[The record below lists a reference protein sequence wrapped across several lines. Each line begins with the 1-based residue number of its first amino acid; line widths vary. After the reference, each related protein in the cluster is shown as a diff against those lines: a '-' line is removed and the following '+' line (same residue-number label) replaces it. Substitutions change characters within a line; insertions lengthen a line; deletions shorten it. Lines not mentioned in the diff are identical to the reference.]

1 MKKILSVV
9 LTTVIFISMLAVGVF
24 AVEPTYSFQKAKNL
38 VSEIS
43 GIDAAKFSV
52 ELSYRYDVPSQAWN
66 IHYWDEEI
74 AVNAMVDAY
83 TGELVSYRY
92 YKNYY
97 PGSEDSNVPNYTR
110 DELKDKAL
118 NFIKRYAPDK
128 YDQIDKDPD
137 FQYDFYNYKNGQ
149 TNYTYH
155 FKRNIEQLSGI
166 NDGIDI
172 NQGIDISIDAS
183 TGKLSNYYIN
193 WTDISKVDIDGLLS
207 EDEALEKMDQIMGTF
222 LVRKQIWR
230 ENFPP
235 ENKLLYASANR
246 AGLYPLPMGIN
257 ARTGEPVNYTG
268 QTFEMGER
276 EEYKVTNVNKMVPLG
291 KMNEKKAKTF
301 VEEYLKS
308 MGNDPEEF
316 TLNININENY
326 NDQNIK
332 VYNIFAD
339 HGDKDSNIN
348 FNSVIELET
357 GKIISLNYGEWL
369 NQPTFPDADNG
380 IGIEKAVETAKDYL
394 SKVMLPF
401 ENMLIV
407 SGKDYNYT
415 VNFIMYQ
422 EGVLYPV
429 NTVNVNIDNEGKVI
443 RFNINYSDIEEI
455 DTTGIIT
462 IEEAKAKLSQYQK
475 LQLSFVLP
483 RDQYSGDPVGEPIPV
498 YQLSDINGFGIDA
511 KTGEF
516 VGYGESTWL
525 MPGGKFD
532 PYTAVTG
539 DKNER
544 ILKIFIDTGIM
555 PQPVP
560 EVGENVTVGQAALI
574 LSKAF
579 TPNYYLIPQSRT
591 EEGAVEATPEVIALK
606 SLIKQGVI
614 KEDVKPSDAVTRAQI
629 ALWLSRAAGYDKLVD
644 SDINFTLPAKDI
656 NDLDKEVKNSVA
668 IVTALE
674 VMNVKEGEFKPYDL
688 LTFSDFC
695 AIVYNAMKNM

>member
-9 LTTVIFISMLAVGVF
+9 LTTVMFISILAVGVF
-24 AVEPTYSFQKAKNL
+24 AVEPTYSSQKAKNII
-38 VSEIS
+38 SEIS
-43 GIDAAKFSV
+43 VIDAAKFSAD
-52 ELSYRYDVPSQAWN
+52 LSYRYDVPSQAWN

-74 AVNAMVDAY
+74 TVNAMVDAS

-110 DELKDKAL
+110 DELKGTAL

-137 FQYDFYNYKNGQ
+137 FQYGFYNYKDGQ

-155 FKRNIEQLSGI
+155 FKRNVEQLSGI
-166 NDGIDI
+166 NDGIDT
-172 NQGIDISIDAS
+172 NQGIDISIDAT
-183 TGKLSNYYIN
+183 TGKVSNYYIN
-193 WTDISKVDIDGLLS
+193 WADISKVDIDGLLS
-207 EDEALEKMDQIMGTF
+207 GDEALEKMDQIMGTF
-222 LVRKQIWR
+222 LVQKEIWR

-235 ENKLLYASANR
+235 ENKLLYAPANR

-276 EEYKVTNVNKMVPLG
+276 EEYKVTNVNEMSPLG
-291 KMNEKKAKTF
+291 KMDEKKAKDF

-308 MGNDPEEF
+308 MGNDPEKF

-326 NDQNIK
+326 NDQNIN
-332 VYNIFAD
+332 VYNIFASQ
-339 HGDKDSNIN
+339 GDKDSNIN
-348 FNSVIELET
+348 FNSVIEVET
-357 GKIISLNYGEWL
+357 GKIISLNYGKGL

-380 IGIEKAVETAKDYL
+380 IGIEKAVKIAKDYL
-394 SKVMLPF
+394 SKVNLPF
-401 ENMLIV
+401 ENMLVV

-429 NTVNVNIDNEGKVI
+429 NTVNVNVDNEGKVV
-443 RFNINYSDIEEI
+443 RFNINYSDIEKI

-462 IEEAKAKLSQYQK
+462 IEEAEEKLSQYQK

-483 RDQYSGDPVGEPIPV
+483 RDQYSGNPVEEPIPV

-516 VGYGESTWL
+516 VGYCELTLS

-532 PYTAVTG
+532 PYTAVIG

-560 EVGENVTVGQAALI
+560 EVSENVTVGQTALI
-574 LSKAF
+574 LTKTF
-579 TPNYYLIPQSRT
+579 TPNYYPTPEPRT
-591 EEGAVEATPEVIALK
+591 EEGTVETTPEGIALK
-606 SLIKQGVI
+606 VLMKQGVI
-614 KEDVKPSDAVTRAQI
+614 KEDVKPSDVVTRAQI
-629 ALWLSRAAGYDKLVD
+629 ALWLSRAAGYGKLVD
-644 SDINFTLPAKDI
+644 SDICFTLPAKDI
-656 NDLDKEVKNSVA
+656 NDLDKEVKNSIA
-668 IVTALE
+668 IVTALKA
-674 VMNVKEGEFKPYDL
+674 MDAKGGEFKPCDL